1 LQRSSA
7 RSRGWGWRQNTGD
20 RRQEIECG
28 RLEAGGWRLEAG
40 GWGLNKYQKQ
50 RLKVGRFVLMPTL
63 YSVFFLLHLKTE

>member
-1 LQRSSA
+1 VREA
-7 RSRGWGWRQNTGD
+7 GGW
-20 RRQEIECG
+20 

-50 RLKVGRFVLMPTL
+50 RLKVGRLVLMPTL